1 MNLALFT
8 DCLLIFSWLW
18 QMSSENSR
26 NELPIVVVGA
36 GLTGAMAALVLA
48 KRGYPLVVLESRGDP
63 RDHAPGMEGV
73 YDKCVLVPA
82 GFSVEHYTG

>member
-1 MNLALFT
+1 MATSNG
-8 DCLLIFSWLW
+8 
-18 QMSSENSR
+18 R

-73 YDKCVLVPA
+73 YDKCVSAPMAPLSLICLGLHA
-82 GFSVEHYTG
+82 